1 MSDAPTSSSSS
12 SSSSSRRTG
21 IRSFGES
28 MKLLSAHLYMCIMF
42 AVVGAV
48 SLVLFIVTRS
58 GLWLVLLAGSAT
70 LTVVVF
76 LTRPTYSR
84 AARLAIARGDRKKKV
99 NKKVTIDVD
108 LVAPVTCNPCGES
121 CSICLGE
128 FYAKRKG
135 SSSSSSSSLASS
147 ATAASSS
154 SSSSSVVINPVNDL
168 SISSASTI
176 SSIETVAT
184 NFDPCEVAT
193 APSKQVVVEE
203 ECCCRTLPCGHSYHG
218 KCLVEWIKHEGDD
231 FSCPLCRWKP
241 TATGVEGTAICAAV

>member
-1 MSDAPTSSSSS
+1 MSDAPTSS

-28 MKLLSAHLYMCIMF
+28 MKHLSAHLYMCIMF

-84 AARLAIARGDRKKKV
+84 ATRLAIARGDRKKKV

-135 SSSSSSSSLASS
+135 SSFSLASS
-147 ATAASSS
+147 ATATSSS
-154 SSSSSVVINPVNDL
+154 SSSSSVVVNPVNDL
-168 SISSASTI
+168 SISSACTL

-184 NFDPCEVAT
+184 NFDPCEVVT
-193 APSKQVVVEE
+193 APSKQVDEE

-241 TATGVEGTAICAAV
+241 TATGVEGTAICAA